1 MHLLIDAGN
10 SRIKWAWSD
19 GQTLSGVTA
28 VDLTELDAAALAP
41 AWQPAT
47 RAHFACVAG
56 ETTVTLIRKAL
67 PAACDAHRICSA
79 AAACGITNLYEQPA
93 QLGADRWLAL
103 IGARAL
109 CAGPLVVA
117 TAGTATTVDVLD
129 GQDRFLGGFILPG
142 LRLMLEALA
151 RNTAGLPHARG
162 QAADW
167 PRNTDDAIHNAC
179 TDAQAALIERVRDQL
194 GGDAAVL
201 LSGGAAAAISPR
213 LRCAH
218 RVVDNLVLH
227 GLQRVALSE
236 HAVAVVK

>member
-19 GQTLSGVTA
+19 GHTLSGAVA
-28 VDLTELDAAALAP
+28 VDLDGLDAAVLALA
-41 AWQPAT
+41 WRPAT
-47 RAHFACVAG
+47 RAHYACVAG
-56 ETTVTLIRKAL
+56 EAAVALIRSAL
-67 PAACDAHRICSA
+67 PSACDAHRVLSA
-79 AAACGITNLYEQPA
+79 ATACGITNLYEQPA

-103 IGARAL
+103 IGARSL

-117 TAGTATTVDVLD
+117 TAGTATTVDALD
-129 GQDRFLGGFILPG
+129 GLDRFLGGYILPG

-162 QAADW
+162 QVADW

-179 TDAQAALIERVRDQL
+179 TDAQAALMERVRGQL
-194 GGDAAVL
+194 GDGATLL

-213 LRCAH
+213 LRCVH

-236 HAVAVVK
+236 DAVAVVK

>member
-19 GQTLSGVTA
+19 GHKLSSA
-28 VDLTELDAAALAP
+28 VAADLAGLDAAALAH
-41 AWQPAT
+41 AWRPAT
-47 RAHFACVAG
+47 RMHYACVAG
-56 ETTVTLIRKAL
+56 EAVVALIRRAL
-67 PAACDAHRICSA
+67 PSACEAHQIFSTA
-79 AAACGITNLYEQPA
+79 MACGITNLYGQPA

-103 IGARAL
+103 IGARSL

-117 TAGTATTVDVLD
+117 TAGTATTIDALD
-129 GQDRFLGGFILPG
+129 GQDRFLGGYILPG
-142 LRLMLEALA
+142 LRLMLESLA

-162 QAADW
+162 LAADW

-179 TDAQAALIERVRDQL
+179 TDAQAALMERVRDQL
-194 GGDAAVL
+194 GNGATLL
-201 LSGGAAAAISPR
+201 LSGGAVTAISPR
-213 LRCAH
+213 LRCEH

-236 HAVAVVK
+236 DAVAVVK